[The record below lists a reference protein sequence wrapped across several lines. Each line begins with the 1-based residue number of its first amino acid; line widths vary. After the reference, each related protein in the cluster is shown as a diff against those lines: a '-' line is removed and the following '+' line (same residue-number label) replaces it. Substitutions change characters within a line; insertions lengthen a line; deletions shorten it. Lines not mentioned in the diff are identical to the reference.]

1 VKPLHLLL
9 AAVLFTAPLAVTSVS
24 AQAQDIWS
32 TKASYSADRK
42 IDTQG
47 LPQATAKIYVTPA
60 AERWEMVVEGRKSV
74 MLFRKDRKQV
84 FVLLDDQRKYI
95 EIPAEQSELPGV
107 KPEGDVQLTAAGSE
121 TVEGVPTT
129 KYRLTVQSN
138 TSGKFEGF
146 VWVSA
151 DNILM
156 KMDGVGGAEGQS
168 AKIAV
173 VMQNVSVAPQ
183 DPKLFEIPP
192 GYTKLDPPKQ
202 Q

>member
-1 VKPLHLLL
+1 MKPLRLLL
-9 AAVLFTAPLAVTSVS
+9 AAALFAAPLAISTAP

-32 TKASYSADRK
+32 TKVSYSADRK

-47 LPQATAKIYVTPA
+47 MPQATAKVYVTPE
-60 AERWEMVVEGRKSV
+60 AERWEMVVEGRKSI

-84 FVLLDDQRKYI
+84 FVVLDDQRKFI

-107 KPEGDVQLTAAGSE
+107 KPEGDVQLTPAGNE
-121 TVEGVPTT
+121 NVEGVPTT
-129 KYRLTVQSN
+129 KYRMTVQSSA
-138 TSGKFEGF
+138 SGKFEGF
-146 VWVSA
+146 IWVSA
-151 DNILM
+151 DNIMM
-156 KMDGVGGAEGQS
+156 KMDGVGGAEGQT

-173 VMQNVSVAPQ
+173 IMRNVKVSPQ
-183 DPKLFEIPP
+183 DPRLFEIPQ

>member
-1 VKPLHLLL
+1 MKPLRLLIAAIFL
-9 AAVLFTAPLAVTSVS
+9 AVPLAVPMAS
-24 AQAQDIWS
+24 ASAQDIWS

-47 LPQATAKIYVTPA
+47 LPPASAKVYVTPE
-60 AERWEMVVEGRKSV
+60 AERWEMLVEGRKSV

-107 KPEGDVQLTAAGSE
+107 KPEGDVQLTAAGNE
-121 TVEGVPTT
+121 TIEGIPTT
-129 KYRLTVQSN
+129 KYRMTVQSN
-138 TSGKFEGF
+138 TSGRFEGF

-156 KMDGVGGAEGQS
+156 KMDGVGGAEGQT

-173 VMQNVSVAPQ
+173 IMQNVRVSPQ
-183 DPKLFEIPP
+183 DPKLFEIPQ